1 VDIFPVFAV
10 ALGVEKVS
18 EGLAPAR
25 KMFVE
30 NKKLLKPLPNEDN
43 FATTL
48 VGYNR
53 NNFSNEHKNTA
64 SLKTVKSLI
73 YKHGL
78 KFFED
83 CGYDIVRHDIE
94 VSNIW
99 LNEMKSETE
108 HPRHLHYGFQI
119 SGCFYVDVPEN
130 SGNIMFS
137 NLDHL
142 LPFGASSSIKNYTI
156 FNSLSWSLNPEE
168 GDMYF
173 WRSDLPHQVL
183 SKSFIGVRRSIAFD
197 ISVIART

>member
-1 VDIFPVFAV
+1 MNTFPIFAI
-10 ALGVEKVS
+10 ALGAEKVL

-30 NKKLLKPLPNEDN
+30 NKKLLKSLPNKEGH
-43 FATTL
+43 ATTL

-53 NNFSNEHKNTA
+53 NNFLARHKNTA
-64 SLKTVKSLI
+64 SLKAVKSLI

-83 CGYDIVRHDIE
+83 CGYDTIKNDIE

-99 LNEMKSETE
+99 LNEMKSATE

-130 SGNIMFS
+130 SGGIMFS
-137 NLDHL
+137 NPESLM
-142 LPFGASSSIKNYTI
+142 PFGSSSVKTYTV
-156 FNSLSWSLNPEE
+156 FNSVTWRMNPEE

-173 WRSDLPHQVL
+173 WRSDLRHQVL
-183 SKSFIGVRRSIAFD
+183 SESFIGIRRSIAFD
-197 ISVIART
+197 ISVIDKK

>member
-1 VDIFPVFAV
+1 MSTFPIFAI

-25 KMFVE
+25 KLFVE
-30 NKKLLKPLPNEDN
+30 NKKLLKSLPDN
-43 FATTL
+43 DGHATTL

-53 NNFSNEHKNTA
+53 NNFFVEHKNTVN
-64 SLKTVKSLI
+64 LKAVKNLI

-83 CGYDIVRHDIE
+83 CGYDVVKNDIA

-99 LNEMKSETE
+99 LNEMKSKAE

-119 SGCFYVDVPEN
+119 SGCFYVDVPKN
-130 SGNIMFS
+130 SGDIMFS
-137 NLDHL
+137 NADTLM
-142 LPFGASSSIKNYTI
+142 PFGSASVQTYTV
-156 FNSLSWSLNPEE
+156 FNSTTWRMTPEE

-173 WRSDLPHQVL
+173 WRSDLRHQVL
-183 SKSFIGVRRSIAFD
+183 GESFIGVRRSIAFD
-197 ISVIART
+197 ISVIDRT